1 MNMPF
6 LTMQALLGT
15 DKRPPELPADDSEPG
30 RLTQAIAAT
39 RDGSENA
46 EALRLLR
53 AAGVQ
58 AVCGLAGYQPPRA
71 DSALPEP
78 CPPEPRASVD
88 KAAVIDVLRQVLSS
102 GSDRMRLEAFR
113 LMLGAGKVLPPA
125 LLPQALELGRRTP
138 SLRGPIA
145 LIAGERGRWLG
156 GRNAAWNLFAT
167 NAENEL
173 APEVWDNGTL
183 MQREA
188 YLKSLRAQ
196 DPAKARERFETAS
209 ASFDARERAAFT
221 GCLGEGLSA
230 ADEAFLE
237 TLLEKDRS
245 KEVRQAAA
253 SLLVRLPES
262 GYVRRMGERLAAC
275 IVVPEARGG
284 LIGRIASAFS
294 APLPA
299 VEPPE
304 SFDPEWKKDLL
315 EEKKPQYEEF
325 GPRAWWL
332 YQIGRCVPLAWWE
345 AHTGLS
351 PEALIDWAQKTDW
364 RNVLLRSWLEA
375 ARRERHAAWASALL
389 AHVFKEQIEVS
400 VGKGRFSAFAFIGL
414 LPPPER
420 EAALL
425 NAPLPRSRGRRGHV
439 RTATL

>member
-1 MNMPF
+1 
-6 LTMQALLGT
+6 
-15 DKRPPELPADDSEPG
+15 
-30 RLTQAIAAT
+30 
-39 RDGSENA
+39 
-46 EALRLLR
+46 
-53 AAGVQ
+53 
-58 AVCGLAGYQPPRA
+58 
-71 DSALPEP
+71 
-78 CPPEPRASVD
+78 
-88 KAAVIDVLRQVLSS
+88 
-102 GSDRMRLEAFR
+102 MRLEAFR

-173 APEVWDNGTL
+173 DPEVWDNGTL

-221 GCLGEGLSA
+221 GCLGEGLST

-253 SLLVRLPES
+253 SPARPPAGKRLCPAH
-262 GYVRRMGERLAAC
+262 GRTPCRLHRRPGGQ
-275 IVVPEARGG
+275 GG

-400 VGKGRFSAFAFIGL
+400 VGKGPVQRLRIHRPSA
-414 LPPPER
+414 
-420 EAALL
+420 
-425 NAPLPRSRGRRGHV
+425 APR
-439 RTATL
+439 A

>member
-1 MNMPF
+1 M
-6 LTMQALLGT
+6 
-15 DKRPPELPADDSEPG
+15 
-30 RLTQAIAAT
+30 
-39 RDGSENA
+39 
-46 EALRLLR
+46 
-53 AAGVQ
+53 
-58 AVCGLAGYQPPRA
+58 
-71 DSALPEP
+71 
-78 CPPEPRASVD
+78 
-88 KAAVIDVLRQVLSS
+88 
-102 GSDRMRLEAFR
+102 
-113 LMLGAGKVLPPA
+113 
-125 LLPQALELGRRTP
+125 
-138 SLRGPIA
+138 
-145 LIAGERGRWLG
+145 
-156 GRNAAWNLFAT
+156 
-167 NAENEL
+167 
-173 APEVWDNGTL
+173 
-183 MQREA
+183 
-188 YLKSLRAQ
+188 
-196 DPAKARERFETAS
+196 
-209 ASFDARERAAFT
+209 
-221 GCLGEGLSA
+221 
-230 ADEAFLE
+230 
-237 TLLEKDRS
+237 
-245 KEVRQAAA
+245 
-253 SLLVRLPES
+253 LVRLPES

-375 ARRERHAAWASALL
+375 ALRERHAAWASALL

-425 NAPLPRSRGRRGHV
+425 ERFPCPGSAGGGATFAQQHYKQVMQFGQFAASEWEGDATFSLEGGHSLVRRIRFWADHSDGIGQISYQTSIALGHIIEATFWLIPVSLLDDLLEGWPHGENGAPFCRSGYDFLTTAI
-439 RTATL
+439 RTRKALHQYFA